1 MRSPLEP
8 VSRII
13 SLVSVS
19 DQNFVRSRVIS
30 CFIKTIM
37 NPDKLLSIDDLIKKI
52 EPIEVPLKLLKP
64 QCDRGSTQTGFC
76 YSTIPHTVTLA
87 TDLIWMQMALKSPG
101 VSCVIT
107 GVEVAEFL
115 TKEDS
120 QFQTLNKPILVY
132 QHPRDS
138 YYYLHNLEI
147 HRHTYQ
153 DFLSKE
159 RGYIS
164 PTAKIHPT
172 AFVEEEVFIGDNVV
186 IGPLTTI
193 RCGTRIDEGTTIDEH
208 CTIGSEGL
216 FTKTIAGV
224 RQHIKHYGGVH
235 IGKNCRIH
243 AGVNV
248 SRSVNFLAATTLE
261 DDVDCGIQTNVAHD
275 SFVGSGT
282 TLSSKVVLAGRVYV
296 ESNCW
301 IGAGAVLSNGI
312 RIGKNSRVRLGSV
325 VVNDLPEES
334 DVSGNFARSHQESLR
349 NFLQKLG
356 GEAK

>member
-1 MRSPLEP
+1 MKPNQFL
-8 VSRII
+8 
-13 SLVSVS
+13 
-19 DQNFVRSRVIS
+19 N
-30 CFIKTIM
+30 
-37 NPDKLLSIDDLIKKI
+37 IDDLVKKI
-52 EPIEVPLKLLKP
+52 EILELPLKLINPALDK
-64 QCDRGSTQTGFC
+64 GSAQTGFC
-76 YSTIPHTVTLA
+76 YSNIPYTVTLA
-87 TDLIWMQMALKSPG
+87 ADFKWLQIALKSPE
-101 VSCVIT
+101 VSCIIT
-107 GVEVAEFL
+107 SVEVVEL
-115 TKEDS
+115 LSKEGS
-120 QFQTLNKPILVY
+120 TLQPVEKPILVY
-132 QHPRDS
+132 QNPRDS

-147 HRHTYQ
+147 HRQTYNTW
-153 DFLSKE
+153 LSE
-159 RGYIS
+159 TRRYIS

-172 AFVEEEVFIGDNVV
+172 AFLEEEVFIEDNVV
-186 IGPLTTI
+186 IGPLTTV
-193 RCGTRIDEGTTIDEH
+193 RCGTRIGEGTTIDEH

-224 RQHIKHYGGVH
+224 RHHIKHYGGVD

-243 AGVNV
+243 AGVNI
-248 SRSVNFLAATTLE
+248 SRSANFLAATRLE

-282 TLSSKVVLAGRVYV
+282 TLSSKVVLAGRVYI

-325 VVNDLPEES
+325 VVNDLPEGS

-349 NFLQKLG
+349 NFLQKPG